1 MWGQRSAVTDV
12 AILGCKWGRKQPGQ
26 FSVLLPHW
34 TGIAGSQIW
43 LGGPWGSWV
52 LTGSLCVPA
61 VLGPQGKGSLYWYVA
76 NLSLHHQLW
85 CLPLRTTPCLLL
97 QAPGTWTSSLTIT
110 EHPKISLKPQR
121 WWPLARRSGE
131 LLSSQ
136 HMGGSGRRM
145 TCGPACAN
153 SWIIRQKPHHGWLSE

>member
-1 MWGQRSAVTDV
+1 MGSKVSSNGCHYPGLQVGQETARSVFRSASPLDRHS
-12 AILGCKWGRKQPGQ
+12 WQPD
-26 FSVLLPHW
+26 L
-34 TGIAGSQIW
+34 A
-43 LGGPWGSWV
+43 GGPWGSWV

-61 VLGPQGKGSLYWYVA
+61 VLGPQGKGSGYWYVA
-76 NLSLHHQLW
+76 TLSLHHQLW

-97 QAPGTWTSSLTIT
+97 QAPGTRTSSLTIT
-110 EHPKISLKPQR
+110 ERPKISLKPQR